1 MSTCS
6 ASPPQPVDLRR
17 HLSVQVLTGS
27 GPTSCLLSSRSE
39 IPARDLYGSPAHLK
53 VIPVSITSFRPAR
66 VLAASAAVLS
76 LIAVAAG
83 CSRAEDDAAPA
94 ASADKG
100 PATELRLGYFPNV
113 THAAALVGLGKG
125 LFTKE
130 LGSTKLVPTK
140 FNAGPEAVGALLG
153 GSLDASFIGSGP
165 AINAYAK
172 SNGEAVR
179 LIAGT
184 TSGGAQL
191 VVRSTIT
198 KPEDL
203 AGKTVV
209 TPQLGNTQD
218 VSLKKWLAEKNLTK
232 TVKVTNLENAQ
243 TLDAF
248 KKGDVDAAW
257 LPEPWSSRLVLDAGA
272 KVLLDEASLWPDG
285 KFPTTVL
292 IVRTQFLQEHPE
304 SVKQLLTGL
313 VASIDSINADKTAA
327 KTEVNK
333 QLLDLTGKAL
343 KPAVID
349 RAFSTI
355 EATADPIA
363 AQFPQL
369 AKDQVT
375 AGIAKTAPSVS
386 GFADLGPLNEVL
398 TKAGKPTVDAAGLD
412 KK

>member
-1 MSTCS
+1 MSIS
-6 ASPPQPVDLRR
+6 RFRFAR
-17 HLSVQVLTGS
+17 
-27 GPTSCLLSSRSE
+27 PTRL
-39 IPARDLYGSPAHLK
+39 
-53 VIPVSITSFRPAR
+53 
-66 VLAASAAVLS
+66 LAASAAVLS
-76 LIAVAAG
+76 LVAVTAG
-83 CSRAEDDAAPA
+83 CSRADRDESSVAAT
-94 ASADKG
+94 DKG

-113 THAAALVGLGKG
+113 THAAALVGLGNG
-125 LFTKE
+125 LFGKE
-130 LGSTKLVPTK
+130 LGTTKLVPTK

-179 LIAGT
+179 LVAGA

-191 VVRSTIT
+191 VVRPTIS

-218 VSLKKWLAEKNLTK
+218 VSLKKWLAEKNLTGK
-232 TVKVTNLENAQ
+232 VKVTNLENAA

-248 KKGDVDAAW
+248 QKGDVDAAW

-272 KVLLDEASLWPDG
+272 KVLLDEAELWPDG

-304 SVKQLLTGL
+304 SVRQLLAGL
-313 VASIDSINADKTAA
+313 VAAIDFSNADKAAA
-327 KTEVNK
+327 KTVVND
-333 QLLDLTGKAL
+333 QLKELTGKAL

-349 RAFSTI
+349 RAFGKI
-355 EATADPIA
+355 EITADPVA

-375 AGIAKTAPSVS
+375 AAIAKEAPDVS
-386 GFADLGPLNEVL
+386 GFADLGPLNDVL
-398 TKAGKPTVDAAGLD
+398 SKAGKPAVDAAGLD

>member
-1 MSTCS
+1 
-6 ASPPQPVDLRR
+6 
-17 HLSVQVLTGS
+17 
-27 GPTSCLLSSRSE
+27 
-39 IPARDLYGSPAHLK
+39 
-53 VIPVSITSFRPAR
+53 VSISAIRPFRL
-66 VLAASAAVLS
+66 LAATVALAV
-76 LIAVAAG
+76 AAAG
-83 CSRAEDDAAPA
+83 CSRADGNETAA

-179 LIAGT
+179 LIAGA

-191 VVRSTIT
+191 VVKPTIT
-198 KPEDL
+198 KPADL
-203 AGKTVV
+203 VGKTVV

-218 VSLKKWLAEKNLTK
+218 VSLKKWLAQQQLTGK
-232 TVKVTNLENAQ
+232 VKVTNLENAQ

-304 SVKQLLTGL
+304 TVKALLSGL
-313 VASIDSINADKTAA
+313 VAAIDFSTANPAEA
-327 KTEVNK
+327 KTVVND
-333 QLLDLTGKAL
+333 QLKAATGKAL

-349 RAFSTI
+349 RAFEHITI
-355 EATADPIA
+355 TADPIA
-363 AQFPQL
+363 GTFPQL

-375 AGIAKTAPSVS
+375 AGIAKEAPKVA

-398 TKAGKPTVDAAGLD
+398 AKAGKPAVDAAGLD
-412 KK
+412 AK

>member
-1 MSTCS
+1 
-6 ASPPQPVDLRR
+6 VRNNYRR
-17 HLSVQVLTGS
+17 TRL
-27 GPTSCLLSSRSE
+27 
-39 IPARDLYGSPAHLK
+39 
-53 VIPVSITSFRPAR
+53 
-66 VLAASAAVLS
+66 LAAAVAL
-76 LIAVAAG
+76 LTVAAG
-83 CSRAEDDAAPA
+83 CSRADNNEQPV

-100 PATELRLGYFPNV
+100 PAAELRLGYFPNV
-113 THAAALVGLGKG
+113 THAAALVGLDQK

-191 VVRSTIT
+191 VVKPTIT

-203 AGKTVV
+203 IGKTVV

-218 VSLKKWLAEKNLTK
+218 VSLKKWLAGKNLTGK
-232 TVKVTNLENAQ
+232 VKVTNLENAQ
-243 TLDAF
+243 TLDSF

-272 KVLLDEASLWPDG
+272 KVLLDEATLWPGG

-304 SVKQLLTGL
+304 TVKALLSGL
-313 VASIDSINADKTAA
+313 VASIDYSTTNPADA
-327 KTEVNK
+327 KTVVND
-333 QLLDLTGKAL
+333 QLKAATGKAL

-349 RAFSTI
+349 RAFKNI
-355 EATADPIA
+355 QITADPIA
-363 AQFPQL
+363 STFPQL

-375 AGIAKTAPSVS
+375 AGIAKDAPAVA
-386 GFADLGPLNEVL
+386 GFADLGPLNDVL
-398 TKAGKPTVDAAGLD
+398 SKAGKPTVDAAGLD
-412 KK
+412 SK

>member
-1 MSTCS
+1 MS
-6 ASPPQPVDLRR
+6 
-17 HLSVQVLTGS
+17 
-27 GPTSCLLSSRSE
+27 
-39 IPARDLYGSPAHLK
+39 IP
-53 VIPVSITSFRPAR
+53 SIRPAR
-66 VLAASAAVLS
+66 RRLFAACAAALALLAAV
-76 LIAVAAG
+76 AG
-83 CSRAEDDAAPA
+83 CSRADGGDDAPV
-94 ASADKG
+94 ASSDKG

-113 THAAALVGLGKG
+113 THAGALVGLGKG

-191 VVRSTIT
+191 VVKPTIT

-218 VSLKKWLAEKNLTK
+218 VSLKKWLAEKNLTGK
-232 TVKVTNLENAQ
+232 VKVTNLENAQ

-272 KVLLDEASLWPDG
+272 KVLLDEASIWPDG

-304 SVKQLLTGL
+304 TVKALLTGL
-313 VASIDSINADKTAA
+313 VASIDFANTDKAGA
-327 KTEVNK
+327 KTVVNA
-333 QLLDLTGKAL
+333 QLKEATGKAL
-343 KPAVID
+343 APAVID
-349 RAFSTI
+349 RAFDHIQS
-355 EATADPIA
+355 TADPLA
-363 AQFPQL
+363 GTFPQL

-375 AGIAKTAPSVS
+375 AGIAKDAPAVA
-386 GFADLGPLNEVL
+386 GFADLGLLNDVL
-398 TKAGKPTVDAAGLD
+398 SKAGKPAVDAAGLD
-412 KK
+412 TK

>member
-1 MSTCS
+1 MK
-6 ASPPQPVDLRR
+6 
-17 HLSVQVLTGS
+17 HLTR
-27 GPTSCLLSSRSE
+27 T
-39 IPARDLYGSPAHLK
+39 AR
-53 VIPVSITSFRPAR
+53 
-66 VLAASAAVLS
+66 AAVAAAAAVS
-76 LIAVAAG
+76 LLAAAG
-83 CSRAEDDAAPA
+83 CSRADGSSSDAAPV
-94 ASADKG
+94 ADKG
-100 PATELRLGYFPNV
+100 AAAELRLGYFPNV
-113 THAAALVGLGKG
+113 THAPALIGLADG

-191 VVRSTIT
+191 VVNPTIS

-203 AGKTVV
+203 VGKTVV

-218 VSLKKWLAEKNLTK
+218 VSLKKWLAEKNLTGK
-232 TVKVTNLENAQ
+232 VKVTNLENAQ

-257 LPEPWSSRLVLDAGA
+257 LPEPWSSRLILDAGG
-272 KVLLDEASLWPDG
+272 KVLLDEAELWPGG

-292 IVRTQFLQEHPE
+292 IVRTQFLKEHPQT
-304 SVKQLLTGL
+304 VRQLLAGL
-313 VASIDSINADKTAA
+313 VTAIDKATTDKEAA
-327 KTEVNK
+327 KATVNK
-333 QLLDLTGKAL
+333 QLGELTGKTL

-349 RAFSTI
+349 RAFSKI
-355 EATADPIA
+355 ELTADPVTG
-363 AQFPQL
+363 QFSQL

-375 AGIAKTAPSVS
+375 AAIAKQAPDLA
-386 GFADLGPLNEVL
+386 GFADLSLLNEVL
-398 TKAGKPTVDAAGLD
+398 AKAGKPAVDAAGLD

>member
-1 MSTCS
+1 MSIS
-6 ASPPQPVDLRR
+6 AIRP
-17 HLSVQVLTGS
+17 
-27 GPTSCLLSSRSE
+27 
-39 IPARDLYGSPAHLK
+39 
-53 VIPVSITSFRPAR
+53 FRL
-66 VLAASAAVLS
+66 LAAALALTV
-76 LIAVAAG
+76 AAAG
-83 CSRAEDDAAPA
+83 CSRADSNEPA
-94 ASADKG
+94 AASNDKG

-113 THAAALVGLGKG
+113 THAAALVGLGEG

-191 VVRSTIT
+191 VVKPTIT
-198 KPEDL
+198 KPADL

-218 VSLKKWLAEKNLTK
+218 VSLKKWLADQQLTGK
-232 TVKVTNLENAQ
+232 VKVTNLENAQ

-248 KKGDVDAAW
+248 KKGEVDAAW

-304 SVKQLLTGL
+304 TVKALLSGL
-313 VASIDSINADKTAA
+313 VAAIDFSTTNAAGA
-327 KTEVNK
+327 KTVVND
-333 QLLDLTGKAL
+333 QLKELTGKAL

-349 RAFSTI
+349 RAFQNI
-355 EATADPIA
+355 QITADPIA
-363 AQFPQL
+363 GTFPQL

-375 AGIAKTAPSVS
+375 AGIAKEAPAVA

-398 TKAGKPTVDAAGLD
+398 GKAGKPAVDAAGLD
-412 KK
+412 TK

>member
-1 MSTCS
+1 MSIIR
-6 ASPPQPVDLRR
+6 P
-17 HLSVQVLTGS
+17 
-27 GPTSCLLSSRSE
+27 
-39 IPARDLYGSPAHLK
+39 
-53 VIPVSITSFRPAR
+53 FRL
-66 VLAASAAVLS
+66 LAATLALTAA
-76 LIAVAAG
+76 AAG
-83 CSRAEDDAAPA
+83 CSRAGGSDATQA
-94 ASADKG
+94 ASSDKG

-125 LFTKE
+125 LFAKE

-140 FNAGPEAVGALLG
+140 FNAGPEEVGALLG
-153 GSLDASFIGSGP
+153 GSLDAGFIGSGP

-179 LIAGT
+179 LIAGA

-191 VVRSTIT
+191 VVKPSIT
-198 KPEDL
+198 KPADL
-203 AGKTVV
+203 IGKTVV

-218 VSLKKWLAEKNLTK
+218 VALKKWLAGQNLTGK
-232 TVKVTNLENAQ
+232 VKVTNLENAQ

-304 SVKQLLTGL
+304 TVKALLSGL
-313 VASIDSINADKTAA
+313 VAAIDYSNSNAADA
-327 KTEVNK
+327 KAVVNDQLK
-333 QLLDLTGKAL
+333 QATGKSL

-349 RAFSTI
+349 RAFQHI
-355 EATADPIA
+355 KITADPIA
-363 AQFPQL
+363 STFPQL

-375 AGIAKTAPSVS
+375 AGIAKQAPAVA

-398 TKAGKPTVDAAGLD
+398 AKAGKPAVDAAGLD
-412 KK
+412 SK

>member
-1 MSTCS
+1 MSIS
-6 ASPPQPVDLRR
+6 AIRP
-17 HLSVQVLTGS
+17 
-27 GPTSCLLSSRSE
+27 
-39 IPARDLYGSPAHLK
+39 
-53 VIPVSITSFRPAR
+53 FRL
-66 VLAASAAVLS
+66 LAATLALTLA
-76 LIAVAAG
+76 AAG
-83 CSRAEDDAAPA
+83 CSRAGGSDDTAA
-94 ASADKG
+94 ASSDKG

-125 LFTKE
+125 LFTKD

-140 FNAGPEAVGALLG
+140 FNAGPEEVGALLG
-153 GSLDASFIGSGP
+153 GSLDAGFIGSGP

-172 SNGEAVR
+172 SNGGAVR
-179 LIAGT
+179 LIAGA

-191 VVRSTIT
+191 VVKPTIT

-203 AGKTVV
+203 IGKTVV

-218 VSLKKWLAEKNLTK
+218 VSLKKWLAGKNLTGK
-232 TVKVTNLENAQ
+232 VKVTNLENAQ

-272 KVLLDEASLWPDG
+272 KVLVDEASLWPDG

-304 SVKQLLTGL
+304 TVKALLSGLLAAIDYSSANTADAKAVVNDQL
-313 VASIDSINADKTAA
+313 
-327 KTEVNK
+327 K
-333 QLLDLTGKAL
+333 QATGKAL

-349 RAFSTI
+349 RAFKNI
-355 EATADPIA
+355 QITADPIA
-363 AQFPQL
+363 STFPQL

-375 AGIAKTAPSVS
+375 AGIAKQAPVVA
-386 GFADLGPLNEVL
+386 GFADLGPLNDVL
-398 TKAGKPTVDAAGLD
+398 SKAGKPTVDAAGLD
-412 KK
+412 SK

>member
-1 MSTCS
+1 M
-6 ASPPQPVDLRR
+6 
-17 HLSVQVLTGS
+17 
-27 GPTSCLLSSRSE
+27 
-39 IPARDLYGSPAHLK
+39 
-53 VIPVSITSFRPAR
+53 SITSLRPAR
-66 VLAASAAVLS
+66 VLAAAAAVLS
-76 LIAVAAG
+76 LVAAVAG
-83 CSRAEDDAAPA
+83 CSRADRDESPV
-94 ASADKG
+94 ASTDKG

-113 THAAALVGLGKG
+113 THAAALVGLDKG

-172 SNGEAVR
+172 SEGAAVR

-191 VVRSTIT
+191 VVKPTIT
-198 KPEDL
+198 KAADL
-203 AGKTVV
+203 AGKTIV

-218 VSLKKWLAEKNLTK
+218 VSLKKWLAEQNLTK

-248 KKGDVDAAW
+248 QKGDVDGAW

-272 KVLLDEASLWPDG
+272 KVLLDEATLWPGG

-304 SVKQLLTGL
+304 TVKQLLTGL
-313 VASIDSINADKTAA
+313 VAAIDFSNTDKTAA
-327 KTEVNK
+327 KTVVND
-333 QLLDLTGKAL
+333 QLKELTGKAL

-349 RAFSTI
+349 RAFANI
-355 EATADPIA
+355 EITADPIA
-363 AQFPQL
+363 AEFPQL

-375 AGIAKTAPSVS
+375 AGIAKTAPAVA
-386 GFADLGPLNEVL
+386 GFADFGPLNDVL
-398 TKAGKPTVDAAGLD
+398 AKAGKPPVDAAGLD

>member
-1 MSTCS
+1 MSIS
-6 ASPPQPVDLRR
+6 AIRP
-17 HLSVQVLTGS
+17 
-27 GPTSCLLSSRSE
+27 
-39 IPARDLYGSPAHLK
+39 
-53 VIPVSITSFRPAR
+53 FRL
-66 VLAASAAVLS
+66 LAAALALTV
-76 LIAVAAG
+76 AAAG
-83 CSRAEDDAAPA
+83 CSRADSDEPA
-94 ASADKG
+94 AASNAKG

-130 LGSTKLVPTK
+130 LGNTKLVPTK

-179 LIAGT
+179 LIAGA

-191 VVRSTIT
+191 VVKPTIT
-198 KPEDL
+198 KPADL
-203 AGKTVV
+203 VGKTVV

-218 VSLKKWLAEKNLTK
+218 VSLKKWLADQQLTGK
-232 TVKVTNLENAQ
+232 VKVTNLENAQ

-248 KKGDVDAAW
+248 KKGEVDAAW

-272 KVLLDEASLWPDG
+272 KVLLDEKSLWPDG

-304 SVKQLLTGL
+304 TVKALLTGL
-313 VASIDSINADKTAA
+313 VSAIDFSTANAADA
-327 KTEVNK
+327 KTVVND
-333 QLLDLTGKAL
+333 QLKELTGKAL

-349 RAFSTI
+349 RAFENI
-355 EATADPIA
+355 QLTADPIA
-363 AQFPQL
+363 GTFPQL

-375 AGIAKTAPSVS
+375 AGIAKEAPAVA

-398 TKAGKPTVDAAGLD
+398 GKTGKPPVDAAGLD
-412 KK
+412 TK

>member
-1 MSTCS
+1 MRNNF
-6 ASPPQPVDLRR
+6 RR
-17 HLSVQVLTGS
+17 THFTAAAV
-27 GPTSCLLSSRSE
+27 
-39 IPARDLYGSPAHLK
+39 A
-53 VIPVSITSFRPAR
+53 
-66 VLAASAAVLS
+66 VLAV
-76 LIAVAAG
+76 VAG
-83 CSRAEDDAAPA
+83 CSRADGGEQPVAAT
-94 ASADKG
+94 DKG
-100 PATELRLGYFPNV
+100 PAAELRLGYFPNV
-113 THAAALVGLGKG
+113 THAAALVGLDQN
-125 LFTKE
+125 LFGKE

-172 SNGEAVR
+172 SSGSAVR
-179 LIAGT
+179 LIAGA

-191 VVRSTIT
+191 VVKPAIT

-203 AGKTVV
+203 VGKTVV

-218 VSLKKWLAEKNLTK
+218 VSLKKWLAEKNLTGK
-232 TVKVTNLENAQ
+232 VKVTNLENAQ

-292 IVRTQFLQEHPE
+292 IVRTQFLQEHPQT
-304 SVKQLLTGL
+304 VKALLTGL
-313 VASIDSINADKTAA
+313 VAAIDFSTKDEAAA
-327 KTEVNK
+327 KKVVND
-333 QLLDLTGKAL
+333 QLLELTGKAL

-349 RAFSTI
+349 RAFDNITI
-355 EATADPIA
+355 TADPVA

-375 AGIAKTAPSVS
+375 AAIAKEAPSVA

-398 TKAGKPTVDAAGLD
+398 EKAGQPAVDAAGLD
-412 KK
+412 AK

>member
-1 MSTCS
+1 
-6 ASPPQPVDLRR
+6 
-17 HLSVQVLTGS
+17 
-27 GPTSCLLSSRSE
+27 
-39 IPARDLYGSPAHLK
+39 
-53 VIPVSITSFRPAR
+53 VSIIRPFRL
-66 VLAASAAVLS
+66 LAAALVLS
-76 LIAVAAG
+76 LAAAG
-83 CSRAEDDAAPA
+83 CSRAGGDDQPA
-94 ASADKG
+94 AASNDKG
-100 PATELRLGYFPNV
+100 AAAELRLGYFPNV
-113 THAAALVGLGKG
+113 THAAALIGLGKG

-191 VVRSTIT
+191 VVKPTIT
-198 KPEDL
+198 KPADL
-203 AGKTVV
+203 VGKTVV

-218 VSLKKWLAEKNLTK
+218 VSLKKWLAQQNLTGK
-232 TVKVTNLENAQ
+232 VKVTNLENAQ

-304 SVKQLLTGL
+304 TVKALLSGL
-313 VASIDSINADKTAA
+313 VAAIDFSTTNAADA
-327 KTEVNK
+327 KTVVNE
-333 QLLDLTGKAL
+333 QLKEATGKAL
-343 KPAVID
+343 QPAVID
-349 RAFSTI
+349 RAFKNIQS
-355 EATADPIA
+355 TADPIA
-363 AQFPQL
+363 ASFPQL

-375 AGIAKTAPSVS
+375 AGIAKDAPAVA
-386 GFADLGPLNEVL
+386 GFADLGPLNDVL
-398 TKAGKPTVDAAGLD
+398 AKAGKPAVDAAGLD
-412 KK
+412 AK